1 MLLGTGYSE
10 KCRYSHRPVV
20 VLCSS
25 VCVHRELTQRPEWG
39 PESQSPLPTCLQPYP
54 VWMGKPHVYAWTCS
68 VLDQSWEAQPCRVTL
83 QVCSVAVSL
92 NCGQLLLKLTKVSW
106 KLFTKPLTLSQTMV
120 RPLLSGEGSREQH
133 WSLGMGEW
141 CGEGQ
146 PGRSIPKKKR
156 VHRR

>member
-1 MLLGTGYSE
+1 MSLLGRVQYWIRA
-10 KCRYSHRPVV
+10 K
-20 VLCSS
+20 
-25 VCVHRELTQRPEWG
+25 
-39 PESQSPLPTCLQPYP
+39 
-54 VWMGKPHVYAWTCS
+54 
-68 VLDQSWEAQPCRVTL
+68 WEVQPCKVTL

-106 KLFTKPLTLSQTMV
+106 ELFTKPLTLSQTMV
-120 RPLLSGEGSREQH
+120 RPLLSREGSREQH

-156 VHRR
+156 VHRRGKDIS